1 MVSDTYRE
9 LHGAK
14 IDAFQAIDLVS
25 LLGVT
30 IV

>member
-1 MVSDTYRE
+1 VSDSFHE

-14 IDAFQAIDLVS
+14 IEAFQAIDLVS